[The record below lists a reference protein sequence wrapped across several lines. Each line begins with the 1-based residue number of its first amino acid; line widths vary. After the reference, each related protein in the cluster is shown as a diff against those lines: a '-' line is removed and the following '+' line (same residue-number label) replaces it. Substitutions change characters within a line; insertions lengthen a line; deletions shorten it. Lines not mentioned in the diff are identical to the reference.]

1 MDEKTYSQSHELRNM
16 ATKIIDHYHLYLG
29 HIDLDNIYFAD
40 IDGEK
45 PKRAGIMQIGGIT
58 SEWVRQLLQKTNGA
72 LYCIS
77 VWREEW
83 EAIFAPMQE
92 WMMFDALM
100 RINPNNDGKLVKPDV
115 NEFGI
120 VVEFIGPYWRSR
132 TDLPSLLD
140 GDPLAI
146 PLPKDNE
153 SDLGSTVDF

>member
-1 MDEKTYSQSHELRNM
+1 MEDKTYSQSSELRNM
-16 ATKIIDHYHLYLG
+16 ASKIIDNYHLYLG

-77 VWREEW
+77 VWRDEW
-83 EAIFAPMQE
+83 ETIFSPMQE

-120 VVEFIGPYWRSR
+120 IVEFIGPYWRSR

-146 PLPKDNE
+146 PLPTYN
-153 SDLGSTVDF
+153 VDEGETNVGF